1 MTWEGFYLVCFGV
14 GLVFSILAFVTGLGH
29 LHLGVH
35 VPMHHGLSIGHV
47 HGGQT
52 LRAGG
57 SGEAASLWNGF
68 TLTAF
73 LCWFGG
79 AGYLLTRHGNFLV
92 SVVLV
97 LATLSGFIGGALV
110 FFFMAK
116 VLAPHE
122 HELTEEETAMPG
134 VVGRVSAAIRPQGVG
149 EIVFTQLGALCSAP
163 ARAEDGSAI
172 GKDEEVYVLRYEG
185 GIAYVRR
192 WEDLPI
198 TDLEQKL

>member
-14 GLVFSILAFVTGLGH
+14 GLVLSILAFASGLGH
-29 LHLGVH
+29 LHIGGH
-35 VPMHHGLSIGHV
+35 FSMHHGGVLGHV
-47 HGGQT
+47 HGGS
-52 LRAGG
+52 
-57 SGEAASLWNGF
+57 SGQSVSIWNGF
-68 TLTAF
+68 TITAF

-79 AGYLLTRHGNFLV
+79 AGYLLTRFGSFFV
-92 SVVLV
+92 SVVLI
-97 LATLSGFIGGALV
+97 LATLSGLIGGAVIFL
-110 FFFMAK
+110 FMAK
-116 VLAPHE
+116 VIAPHE

-163 ARAEDGSAI
+163 ARADDGSTIA
-172 GKDEEVYVLRYEG
+172 KDEEVYVLRYEG

-198 TDLEQKL
+198 TDMEQKL